1 MPTRQ
6 LRTEHA
12 DLVRLSRQL
21 RKLLYRPALDDH
33 AELLLYREQF
43 HKALVNHLITEDW
56 LLYPRLQ
63 ASEDPGIAEMAGRFT
78 SEMGG
83 LRDSVHL
90 WMAIWTPD
98 AIARGWHAF
107 RSETEALLDAL
118 SVRIVRENRDLYP
131 LLEKVAIEV

>member
-21 RKLLYRPALDDH
+21 RMLLYRPALEDH

-43 HKALVNHLITEDW
+43 HKALMNHLITEDW

-63 ASEDPGIAEMAGRFT
+63 ASPDPEIAEMAARFT
-78 SEMGG
+78 HEMGG
-83 LRDSVHL
+83 LRDSVQL
-90 WMAIWTPD
+90 WMAIWTRD
-98 AIARGWHAF
+98 AISKGWDAF
-107 RSETEALLDAL
+107 RSETETLLDAL
-118 SVRIVRENRDLYP
+118 SVRIVRENRELYP
-131 LLEKVAIEV
+131 MLERVAVEV